1 MIGIIDVG
9 GGLRDIYGA
18 GIFDRFIDEGIT
30 FDYCIGVS
38 AGSANVASYTAGQ
51 KGRNY
56 EFYTEYPSHK
66 DYMSVQNI
74 LKKGTYLDLKYVY
87 GVLSNSGGLNPLD
100 YEQMKKYNGEIRVV
114 ATDAVTGKPHY
125 FDINDMSQDDYTVLM
140 ASSCL
145 PVICPPVQIGDGV
158 YYDGGLSDPIPF
170 EKAFSDG
177 CDKLVI
183 ILTKPIAPLEKSTRD
198 LVGAMVLDKKY
209 PNFAKAMREHN
220 ELYNRS
226 VEQALELE
234 RDGKVVIICPD
245 DVLGVSTLT
254 KDKEKLD
261 ALYKKGYADA
271 EKAFAFFE
279 NSKCEIRNS
288 ELS

>member
-1 MIGIIDVG
+1 MVGVIDVG

-18 GIFDRFIDEGIT
+18 GIFDRFIDEGVV

-38 AGSANVASYTAGQ
+38 AGSANIASYTAGQ

-56 EFYTEYPSHK
+56 KFYTEYPSHK

-87 GVLSNSGGLNPLD
+87 GVLSNSGGLDPLD
-100 YEQMKKYNGEIRVV
+100 YEQMMKYKGEIKVV
-114 ATDAVTGKPHY
+114 ASDALTGKARY
-125 FDINDMSQDDYTVLM
+125 FDKNDFSQDDYSVLM

-145 PVICPPVQIGDGV
+145 PVICPPVEIGGGV
-158 YYDGGLSDPIPF
+158 YYDGGLSDPVPF
-170 EKAFSDG
+170 EKALSDG

-183 ILTKPIAPLEKSTRD
+183 ILTKPIAPLEKNKRD

-209 PNFAKAMREHN
+209 PSFAKAMREHN

-226 VEQALELE
+226 VEKALELE
-234 RDGKVVIICPD
+234 KKGKVVIICPD

-261 ALYKKGYADA
+261 ALYRKGYSDA
-271 EKAFAFFE
+271 EKALEFLRA
-279 NSKCEIRNS
+279 SVKG
-288 ELS
+288 